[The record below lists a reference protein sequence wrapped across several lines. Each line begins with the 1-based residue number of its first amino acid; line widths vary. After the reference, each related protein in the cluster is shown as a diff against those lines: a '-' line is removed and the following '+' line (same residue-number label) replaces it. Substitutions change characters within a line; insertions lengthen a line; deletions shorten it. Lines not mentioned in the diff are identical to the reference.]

1 VLRKRHHCIWCQLM
15 NLYLELPQNLY
26 YKPMRREA
34 KISSEKGF
42 KNNQFPLRLMDFFC
56 PWSLFDTVPKIT

>member
-1 VLRKRHHCIWCQLM
+1 M

-34 KISSEKGF
+34 KTSSEKGF
-42 KNNQFPLRLMDFFC
+42 KNNQFPLRLRDFFC